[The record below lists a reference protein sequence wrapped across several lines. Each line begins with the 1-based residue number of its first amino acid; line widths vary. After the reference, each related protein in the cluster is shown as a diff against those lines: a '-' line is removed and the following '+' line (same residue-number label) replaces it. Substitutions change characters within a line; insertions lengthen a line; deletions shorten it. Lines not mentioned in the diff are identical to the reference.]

1 MLKLLQTTSQR
12 LSREQF
18 LARQIKLQQI
28 SEQSHWLAERA
39 ARVVVLLV
47 ILGIYFGWLA

>member
-1 MLKLLQTTSQR
+1 MLKLSQTAPQR

-18 LARQIKLQQI
+18 LARQIELQQI
-28 SEQSHWLAERA
+28 SEQAHWRAERA

-47 ILGIYFGWLA
+47 LLGIYFGWLA